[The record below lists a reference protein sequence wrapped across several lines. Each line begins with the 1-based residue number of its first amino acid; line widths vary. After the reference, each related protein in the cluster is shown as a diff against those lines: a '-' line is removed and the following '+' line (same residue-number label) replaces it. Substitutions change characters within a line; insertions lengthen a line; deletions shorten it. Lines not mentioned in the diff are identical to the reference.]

1 LVEALDLAAGLR
13 VVGARAAV
21 FDAEFAEGDLQG
33 GASAAAVFGGEDGAV
48 EFLMD
53 VKRRRCV

>member
-1 LVEALDLAAGLR
+1 MEGLDLAAGLR
-13 VVGARAAV
+13 VVGPGGEV
-21 FDAEFAEGDLQG
+21 LDAEFAEDDLQG
-33 GASAAAVFGGEDGAV
+33 GASAAAGGGGEDGAV